1 METTNE
7 ETIFEEQVIL
17 TMTERADEVLHMIL
31 DLKQDKEV
39 NLHRL
44 QTLVLNMYRDEVKL
58 VHMVEELERG
68 LDSKS
73 RKILEIPK
81 FMAKREAQ

>member
-7 ETIFEEQVIL
+7 EIFEEQVIL

-44 QTLVLNMYRDEVKL
+44 QTLVLTMYRDEVKL
-58 VHMVEELERG
+58 GHMVEELERG

>member
-7 ETIFEEQVIL
+7 EIFEEQVIL

-44 QTLVLNMYRDEVKL
+44 QTLVLNMDRDEVKL

-68 LDSKS
+68 LDNKS

>member
-7 ETIFEEQVIL
+7 EIFEEQVIL

-68 LDSKS
+68 LNDKS